1 MAVGVRDIK
10 RDFPSISKIG
20 MFSINETP
28 DITPTGA
35 RITGVTGNMIL
46 AKFEKEFDDQSKE
59 RDSANA
65 TFREQV

>member
-20 MFSINETP
+20 MFSRNETP
-28 DITPTGA
+28 DITTTGA
-35 RITGVTGNMIL
+35 RVTGVTGNMIL